1 MNIQSNEFI
10 EALKIITDF
19 LTGNMKYFLLMFLIY
34 VCRNGVSSFFS
45 RLTSLSFRNRESEIG
60 IKASTSQD
68 EDISNVSSGDRLEN
82 LEDTEKLADKIIEQE
97 VEEKSWFVDM
107 YSAFQEGRVEDA
119 KEAFSRYELAERNNP
134 EFAKNK
140 AFYLYFL
147 FVEGKDNTAITQLV
161 ELAESTSDEET
172 KYHISG
178 WLALCYKI
186 SFQTMKEI
194 ELWEGIINKTKS
206 EKLITSAITNLAQTK
221 IRDGAPECA
230 KKLLIE
236 RLALVHGETQKSE
249 IFFTLSEVEEALKN
263 NKLSVFCKDKS
274 LEYDVNNRD
283 KLFSSAYSAGEEK
296 IEEIS
301 ISNYINLL
309 QIDRHNSLALNNLGV
324 CAKEAGLI
332 IKAIEKYKKSADL
345 DNTLAMSNLGYLFLN
360 AGFTEEAE
368 EIAKKA
374 SQMHEPHK
382 NVYSLLSAI
391 VDKKDEENKK
401 WDEII
406 ESSSKKQKQIR
417 KYTEQFY
424 LGSSNKLDGEWILS
438 SDDSKIININ
448 SISGAVNVAW
458 AELIGTNSSSSY
470 KVELI
475 GIIAGSTFSG
485 RYKRNKEGNDTPFV
499 GILGISGFNKSIAC
513 IGFLSDDEMTLN
525 VVAENHKDSLTLSFY
540 RKN

>member
-10 EALKIITDF
+10 EALRIITDF

-34 VCRNGVSSFFS
+34 VCRNGISNFLSRWTSF
-45 RLTSLSFRNRESEIG
+45 SFRNRESEIG

-68 EDISNVSSGDRLEN
+68 EDKSNVSSGDQLEN
-82 LEDTEKLADKIIEQE
+82 LENKEKSVDKIIEE
-97 VEEKSWFVDM
+97 KVEEKSWFVEM
-107 YSAFQEGRVEDA
+107 YSAFHDGRIEDA

-134 EFAKNK
+134 EFTKNK

-147 FVEGKDNTAITQLV
+147 FVEGKDNTAITQLE
-161 ELAESTSDEET
+161 ELAESTSDEEI
-172 KYHISG
+172 KYHILE

-186 SFQTMKEI
+186 SSQIMKEI
-194 ELWEGIINKTKS
+194 ELWEGVINKTKS

-221 IRDGAPECA
+221 IRDGAPEYA

-236 RLALVHGETQKSE
+236 RLVLVDEESQKSE
-249 IFFTLSEVEEALKN
+249 LFLTLAEVEESQKN

-324 CAKEAGLI
+324 HAKEAGLI
-332 IKAIEKYKKSADL
+332 IKAVEKYKKSADL

-374 SQMHEPHK
+374 SQIHDPHK
-382 NVYSLLSAI
+382 NVYSLLSTI

-401 WDEII
+401 WNEII
-406 ESSSKKQKQIR
+406 ENSSKKQKQIR

-424 LGSSNKLDGEWILS
+424 IGSSNKLDGDWILS

-448 SISGAVNVAW
+448 SINGAVNVAW
-458 AELIGTNSSSSY
+458 TELTGINSSSSY

-475 GIIAGSTFSG
+475 GIITGSSFSG
-485 RYKRNKEGNDTPFV
+485 RYKRNKEGNDTQFV
-499 GILGISGFNKSIAC
+499 GILGRVGFNKDVAC
-513 IGFLSDDEMTLN
+513 IGFLSDDEMILN
-525 VVAENHKDSLTLSFY
+525 VVAENHKDSLALSFY
-540 RKN
+540 RKK